1 MSRTRYRS
9 NKTIDA
15 VQWVGSNTGE
25 VKEFLGDKGR
35 VYDVSPTGMG
45 MHVATDWGTIRV
57 KKGDFITVDD
67 EGHVSHNSAETF
79 ATYYERIEEVA

>member
-9 NKTIDA
+9 NRTIDA
-15 VQWVGSNTGE
+15 VQWLGSNTAE

-35 VYDVSPTGMG
+35 GYDLSPSGMSI
-45 MHVATDWGTIRV
+45 HIATDWGTVRV
-57 KKGDFITVDD
+57 GKGDFVTLDD